1 MAPEK
6 PDKADKPEKPVKTP
20 TVDELT
26 RLYADLSAR
35 VAGVRRGL

>member
-6 PDKADKPEKPVKTP
+6 PDKADKTEKPVKTP
-20 TVDELT
+20 TVDELAH
-26 RLYADLSAR
+26 LYADLSAR